1 MPFCE
6 LVSHTQDFAYLPL
19 SVGWDMIVNSQQNLK
34 NLKNLKVVDIG
45 PGIHFVQGDNPHLIG
60 TEIAGWYA
68 LL

>member
-34 NLKNLKVVDIG
+34 NLKVVDIG
-45 PGIHFVQGDNPHLIG
+45 LGIHFVQGDNPHLIG

>member
-6 LVSHTQDFAYLPL
+6 LVSHTQDFAYRPL

-34 NLKNLKVVDIG
+34 NLKVVDIG
-45 PGIHFVQGDNPHLIG
+45 LGIHCVQGDNPHLIG
-60 TEIAGWYA
+60 TEIVGWYA

>member
-6 LVSHTQDFAYLPL
+6 SVSHTQDFACIPL

-34 NLKNLKVVDIG
+34 VVDIG
-45 PGIHFVQGDNPHLIG
+45 PGIHFVPGDNPHLIG

>member
-6 LVSHTQDFAYLPL
+6 SVSHTQDFACIPL

-34 NLKNLKVVDIG
+34 NLKVVDIG
-45 PGIHFVQGDNPHLIG
+45 LGIHCVQGDNPHLIR

>member
-6 LVSHTQDFAYLPL
+6 LVSHTQDFACIPL

-34 NLKNLKVVDIG
+34 VVDIG
-45 PGIHFVQGDNPHLIG
+45 LGIHFVQGDNPHLIG